1 MKKRYFSL
9 CLILTLSMS
18 FKAFAQDPI
27 FTQSYG
33 NFMYSNPALV
43 GSKQALRISMNNRM
57 QWVSSVNQFVISSF
71 QADMAYDRLGIG
83 ISGMFDKSGPSFKY
97 SNIDIAASYR
107 IWQLHKAV
115 IQPGIQFSYY
125 NRNMDW
131 DKFIFYNQLDPH
143 GGLVGTGTVPEET
156 YLNANMFDVSLG
168 IASQIPIERRRTKP
182 GWLSVGMAFHHVNS
196 KDMSALGITES
207 PIPFKFTFQAGYLYN
222 LYKRNDE
229 TKLRDLTRLELY
241 PHVKFEKHGQFGVI
255 DLATYLYRRPFLVGM
270 TLRTFAN
277 FYNLRNANQ
286 VAANLGYEG
295 TVGKYTSY
303 QISYSYDFAYTGLV
317 GTNTPSFMTHE
328 ISLVVLLANKRK
340 TDALEEAKYDE
351 KQLFDFNKTQRRF
364 KNEAAPGKT
373 KRRQALDITPVFYP
387 FNFPEQ
393 PRKQ

>member
-1 MKKRYFSL
+1 MKKRYVSLFLVFALSFS
-9 CLILTLSMS
+9 IKALS
-18 FKAFAQDPI
+18 QDPI

-43 GSKQALRISMNNRM
+43 GSKQALRISLNNRM
-57 QWVSSVNQFVISSF
+57 QWVSAVNQFVISSF

-115 IQPGIQFSYY
+115 IQPGIQFSFY
-125 NRNMDW
+125 NRSMDW
-131 DKFIFYNQLDPH
+131 NKFIFYSQLDPH
-143 GGLVGTGTVPEET
+143 GGLVNTGSVPEES
-156 YLNANMFDVSLG
+156 YLNANIFDVSLG

-182 GWLSVGMAFHHVNS
+182 GWLNVGMAFHHVNA
-196 KDMSALGITES
+196 KDMSALGLSES
-207 PIPFKFTFQAGYLYN
+207 PIPFKFTLQAGYLYN
-222 LYKRNDE
+222 LYKRNPE

-241 PHVKFEKHGQFGVI
+241 PHLKFEKHGQFGVI

-295 TVGKYTSY
+295 TVGKYTTY
-303 QISYSYDFAYTGLV
+303 QLSYSYDFAYTGLV
-317 GTNTPSFMTHE
+317 GTSTPSFMTHE
-328 ISLVVLLANKRK
+328 ISLVVLLASKRK
-340 TDALEEAKYDE
+340 TDALEDANYDE
-351 KQLFDFNKTQRRF
+351 KKLFDFNKTQRRF
-364 KNEAAPGKT
+364 KKEAAPGKS
-373 KRRQALDITPVFYP
+373 KRRQAQDITPAFYP